1 MAARRAARYS
11 ASMRSHPDPHRVVF
25 DPVLINRYDKAGP
38 RYTSYPT
45 AVQFRETFGEAEYR
59 AAALASNAGG
69 APLSLY
75 FHLPFCDT
83 VCYYCACNKIVTR
96 NRQRTAPYL
105 ERLFREIELQ
115 GALFDRSRP
124 VEQLHWGGGT
134 PTFLSSDEM
143 RALMHKTRQH
153 FSLRDD
159 DSGEYSIEVDPREA
173 NADIIALLRELGFN
187 RLSLGVQDFDPTVQK
202 AVNRIQ
208 SEAETF
214 AVLDAA
220 RRTGFRS
227 VNMDLIYGL
236 PHQTVA
242 SFAATLDKV
251 IAAGPDRLSVFNYA
265 HLPELFKTQ
274 RQIDAASL
282 PAAGEKLAILQ
293 HTVERLT
300 AAGYVYIGMDHFAR
314 PDDELAVAQREGSLY
329 RNFQGYSTHAD
340 CDLVAMGITAI
351 GALQGS
357 SSAASVGA
365 AKGISCYSQ
374 NVKTLDEY
382 AALLDAGRLPVYRG
396 IVLSDEDKLRRAII
410 TQLICHFEL
419 NFARIEQ
426 LFPIRFR
433 DYFAAELDECK
444 AMQADGL
451 LDVQA
456 DCLIVCPAGKLL
468 IRNICMVFDTYLRA
482 AQQPRFS
489 KVI

>member
-1 MAARRAARYS
+1 MTLPS
-11 ASMRSHPDPHRVVF
+11 DSHSVVF
-25 DPVLINRYDKAGP
+25 DPALIRRYDKAGP

-45 AVQFRETFGEAEYR
+45 AVQFRESFGEAEYR
-59 AAALASNAGG
+59 AVARASNAGG

-83 VCYYCACNKIVTR
+83 VCYYCACNKIVTK
-96 NRQRTAPYL
+96 NRKRTVPYL

-134 PTFLSSDEM
+134 PTFLSVDEM
-143 RALMHKTRQH
+143 RALMRKTREH
-153 FSLRDD
+153 FRLRDD

-173 NADIIALLRELGFN
+173 NAEIIALLRELGFN

-220 RRTGFRS
+220 RATGFRS

-274 RQIDAASL
+274 RQIDTTSL
-282 PAAGEKLAILQ
+282 PAPGEKLAILQ
-293 HTVERLT
+293 HTIERLT

-351 GALQGS
+351 GK
-357 SSAASVGA
+357 VGD
-365 AKGISCYSQ
+365 SYSQ

-382 AALLDAGRLPVYRG
+382 SALLDAGHLPVFRG
-396 IVLSDEDKLRRAII
+396 IVLSDDDKLRRAII

-419 NFARIEQ
+419 NYARIEQ
-426 LFPIRFR
+426 AFNVRFR
-433 DYFAAELDECK
+433 DHFAAELEELEV
-444 AMQADGL
+444 MQADGL
-451 LDVQA
+451 LEVGA
-456 DCLIVCPAGKLL
+456 HAMVVRPAGKLL

-482 AQQPRFS
+482 AYKQQFS

>member
-1 MAARRAARYS
+1 MAARRRARYIAGMKPITDS
-11 ASMRSHPDPHRVVF
+11 HRVAF
-25 DPVLINRYDKAGP
+25 DPALIRRYDKAGP

-45 AVQFRETFGEAEYR
+45 AVQFHDGFGEAEYR
-59 AAALASNAGG
+59 AAATASNASG

-83 VCYYCACNKIVTR
+83 VCYYCACNKIITR
-96 NRQRTAPYL
+96 NRKRTGPYL

-124 VEQLHWGGGT
+124 VDQLHWGGGT
-134 PTFLSSDEM
+134 PTFLSSEEM
-143 RALMHKTRQH
+143 RALMRKTGEH
-153 FSLRDD
+153 FRLRTD

-173 NADIIALLRELGFN
+173 DAEIIALLRELGFN
-187 RLSLGVQDFDPTVQK
+187 RLSLGVQDFDPHVQK

-242 SFAATLDKV
+242 SFRATLDKV

-282 PAAGEKLAILQ
+282 PPPTEKLAILQ
-293 HTVERLT
+293 HTIERLT
-300 AAGYVYIGMDHFAR
+300 EAGYVYIGMDHFAR
-314 PDDELAVAQREGSLY
+314 PDDELAVAQRHGTLY

-351 GALQGS
+351 GM
-357 SSAASVGA
+357 VGDT
-365 AKGISCYSQ
+365 YSQ
-374 NVKTLDEY
+374 NLKTLDAYY
-382 AALLDAGRLPVYRG
+382 AALDDGRLPILRG
-396 IVLSDEDKLRRAII
+396 IALSQDDKLRRTVI
-410 TQLICHFEL
+410 TRLICHFEIE
-419 NFARIEQ
+419 FARIEAD
-426 LFPIRFR
+426 FGISFR
-433 DYFAAELDECK
+433 DYFAAELEELG

-451 LDVQA
+451 LDVGVDA
-456 DCLIVCPAGKLL
+456 IMVRPAGKLL
-468 IRNICMVFDTYLRA
+468 IRNICMVFDKYLRM
-482 AQQPRFS
+482 QQKQRFS